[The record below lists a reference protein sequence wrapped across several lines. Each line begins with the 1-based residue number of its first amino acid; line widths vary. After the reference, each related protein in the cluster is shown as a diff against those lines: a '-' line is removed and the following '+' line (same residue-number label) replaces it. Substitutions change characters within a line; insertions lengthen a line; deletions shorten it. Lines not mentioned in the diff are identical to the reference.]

1 MTQRCGLLCSYGP
14 IHMSVHNDLKLVHG
28 IISVNLIMLTH
39 ESLQT
44 SCYMNDTW
52 IIRGHNMVSTR
63 NCLLWYLFWLCPL
76 LCLLCSKD
84 LCVPILPTSMHSILW
99 NQNGLQILGD
109 IRHAVHHC
117 LSFFVIVMM
126 KRTTWN
132 GQNKAKGTQRQT
144 SWKAKISCLVGYKNK
159 TVPRITARHS
169 RLSRAG

>member
-1 MTQRCGLLCSYGP
+1 MELFLSILSCWL
-14 IHMSVHNDLKLVHG
+14 MSHCRRAVIWVTL
-28 IISVNLIMLTH
+28 
-39 ESLQT
+39 ESLEGT
-44 SCYMNDTW
+44 AWFPPS
-52 IIRGHNMVSTR
+52 R
-63 NCLLWYLFWLCPL
+63 NCLLWHLFWLCPL

-84 LCVPILPTSMHSILW
+84 LCVPISPTSMHGILW

-117 LSFFVIVMM
+117 LSFFGIVMM

-132 GQNKAKGTQRQT
+132 GQNKAKETQRQT